1 MCIRT
6 RSRARARLGWEPLK
20 VLFERIA
27 VPMAAESAKGCWYR
41 NWRTV
46 ALDVA
51 TLDVPDSASNAAAF
65 GYPAA
70 SRGKSAFPQIR
81 FAVLCE
87 TGVHAAFACEMGTC
101 STGEAEL
108 ARQVLGR
115 LQAGM
120 LLLADRGFLSYD
132 LWNESKAT
140 GADLVWRV
148 SASWGLPVETMLD
161 DGSWISRIQPPRAR
175 RKKEPDVRVRVVAY
189 KLEGSSKAYRLVTS
203 ILDPNDAPAQE
214 LATLYH
220 ERWEIESVFDEIKT
234 HLKGP
239 KVVVRSKTP
248 ELVRQEFWGMMIA
261 HRALRDLMYEA
272 ASEKGWDPDDVSL
285 VHAIRIV
292 RRTMSGAAALP
303 P

>member
-1 MCIRT
+1 
-6 RSRARARLGWEPLK
+6 
-20 VLFERIA
+20 
-27 VPMAAESAKGCWYR
+27 
-41 NWRTV
+41 
-46 ALDVA
+46 
-51 TLDVPDSASNAAAF
+51 
-65 GYPAA
+65 
-70 SRGKSAFPQIR
+70 
-81 FAVLCE
+81 
-87 TGVHAAFACEMGTC
+87 
-101 STGEAEL
+101 
-108 ARQVLGR
+108 
-115 LQAGM
+115 M

>member
-1 MCIRT
+1 
-6 RSRARARLGWEPLK
+6 
-20 VLFERIA
+20 
-27 VPMAAESAKGCWYR
+27 
-41 NWRTV
+41 
-46 ALDVA
+46 
-51 TLDVPDSASNAAAF
+51 
-65 GYPAA
+65 
-70 SRGKSAFPQIR
+70 
-81 FAVLCE
+81 
-87 TGVHAAFACEMGTC
+87 
-101 STGEAEL
+101 
-108 ARQVLGR
+108 
-115 LQAGM
+115 
-120 LLLADRGFLSYD
+120 
-132 LWNESKAT
+132 
-140 GADLVWRV
+140 
-148 SASWGLPVETMLD
+148 MLD

-234 HLKGP
+234 
-239 KVVVRSKTP
+239 P